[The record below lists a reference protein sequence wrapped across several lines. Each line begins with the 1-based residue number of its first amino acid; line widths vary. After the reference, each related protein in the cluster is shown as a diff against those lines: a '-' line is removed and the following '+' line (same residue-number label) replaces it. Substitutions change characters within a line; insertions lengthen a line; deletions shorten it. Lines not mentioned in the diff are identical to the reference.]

1 MRGIE
6 REPMRTHLLYIMCHV
21 FGTGPV
27 ACFAS
32 AHFMST
38 IRVYSHDL
46 DLTRTGKGSGSSR
59 MMLLRVDE
67 FE

>member
-6 REPMRTHLLYIMCHV
+6 REPMRTHFLYIMCHV
-21 FGTGPV
+21 FDTGPV

-46 DLTRTGKGSGSSR
+46 YLTRMGMSPARIKSDD
-59 MMLLRVDE
+59 VVAC
-67 FE
+67 